1 MRSCG
6 GNVAGEEGRIRLK
19 GRVFS
24 GFGEGGFYVSLEH
37 YRKQFKE
44 KLGFDPYPGTLN
56 LKLDADSMKARRILT
71 VKDGIRI
78 EPYSDGQKCYCGA
91 KCFMVLIEG
100 KIRGAIVVPEVTRYG
115 DDVIELL
122 APVYLRRAL
131 KLRDGDQVTVEI
143 LDY

>member
-1 MRSCG
+1 
-6 GNVAGEEGRIRLK
+6 VAAKHERIRLK

-24 GFGEGGFYVSLEH
+24 GFGEGGFYVTLEH

-56 LKLDADSMKARRILT
+56 LRLDADSMKAKKTLAA
-71 VKDGIRI
+71 KNGIRI

-100 KIRGAIVVPEVTRYG
+100 KIRGAIVMPEVTRYG
-115 DDVIELL
+115 DDVVELL
-122 APVYLRRAL
+122 APVYLRSAL
-131 KLRDGDQVTVEI
+131 KLRDSDQVTVEI